1 MRYPRWGKGV
11 VVLIAA
17 VALWGPA
24 NVARLFPARA
34 ERPMG
39 ADIPPA
45 GVMFAGTRLL
55 PPVHAAPAGSGTY
68 SFSMMQTGTDEPVTF
83 DPCRPIHYVTRTAAA
98 GPGGARLVDEAVAQ
112 ISAATGLKFVSDGLT
127 HEAPSEQR
135 PAFQPERY
143 GQRWAPVLIAWSDE
157 SESPGLTGRV
167 AGLGGGRPWR
177 DTHGRLTYVTGTVW
191 LDTPA
196 LMSGP
201 STGSSNGARG
211 VIMHEL
217 GHVLGAAHVADPAQL
232 MFGGE
237 RTARP
242 GSPSGP
248 LFTGQ
253 LGPGDRAGLA
263 QLGNGPCVP
272 GI

>member
-1 MRYPRWGKGV
+1 MGV

-45 GVMFAGTRLL
+45 GVEFAGTRLL
-55 PPVHAAPAGSGTY
+55 PAVHATPAGSETY

-135 PAFQPERY
+135 QAFQPERY

-196 LMSGP
+196 LMSGV
-201 STGSSNGARG
+201 STGGSNGARG

-217 GHVLGAAHVADPAQL
+217 GHVLGAAHVTDPAQL

-237 RTARP
+237 RTPRL

-248 LFTGQ
+248 LFAGQ

-263 QLGNGPCVP
+263 ELGNGPCVP